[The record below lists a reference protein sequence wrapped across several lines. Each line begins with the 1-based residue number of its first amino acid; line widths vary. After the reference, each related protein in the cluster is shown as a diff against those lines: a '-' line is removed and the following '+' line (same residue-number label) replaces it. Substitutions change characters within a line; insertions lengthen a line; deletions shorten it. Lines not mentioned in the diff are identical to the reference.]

1 MKKYFF
7 KNKLL
12 FTGNII
18 LTLAESILSVMLAF
32 ILANFV
38 DAAVEYDMALLY
50 KTCIIFSL
58 YLISVLIVWYSLRI
72 VRASYIRQML
82 FDLKNDIFSKVI
94 NKEIDQFQKGNSASY
109 ISTLNNDITI
119 LEQDYFKNILT
130 MVALIFSFIIATVAI
145 FKLNFFIAVGVFVIS
160 IFLVA
165 IPYLFREKISRAKRE
180 FSDSLSD
187 LTVQTNEILSGFEVV
202 KSFNVEKLVDEQ
214 YKKYNKK
221 VEDNRFFFEKML
233 ALANSLTEFFGYLMF
248 FASLGLGAYLVIKRI
263 LEPGLMIAAVQLMNN
278 IVNPMIG
285 IIERVNAL
293 KGTESIQKKIMDIM
307 EDKEQQEGEFISKTD
322 FNDAIVFEN
331 VSFSYGK
338 REEPTLK
345 NISFTVK
352 KGEKCAIIG
361 PNGSGKSTIVKLL
374 LKYYN
379 NFEGRILIDGID
391 IRNIKTEDLYNNL
404 ISVIHQNVFMFDTSI
419 KNNITLFKEYDEK
432 VIERAISL
440 SGLKEFI
447 EKLPDKENTEVGEK
461 GSNLSGGERQ
471 RISIARAL
479 IKGTPILVS
488 DEPTSSLDKKTALSI
503 ENSIL
508 SIEGL
513 TALVITHNTSEEV
526 LKKYDKIIFV
536 EDGEIVKVG
545 AFDEIFTPASVVLSV
560 VG

>member
-82 FDLKNDIFSKVI
+82 FDLKNDIFSRVI

-165 IPYLFREKISRAKRE
+165 IPYFFREKISRA
-180 FSDSLSD
+180 
-187 LTVQTNEILSGFEVV
+187 
-202 KSFNVEKLVDEQ
+202 
-214 YKKYNKK
+214 
-221 VEDNRFFFEKML
+221 
-233 ALANSLTEFFGYLMF
+233 
-248 FASLGLGAYLVIKRI
+248 
-263 LEPGLMIAAVQLMNN
+263 
-278 IVNPMIG
+278 
-285 IIERVNAL
+285 
-293 KGTESIQKKIMDIM
+293 
-307 EDKEQQEGEFISKTD
+307 
-322 FNDAIVFEN
+322 
-331 VSFSYGK
+331 
-338 REEPTLK
+338 
-345 NISFTVK
+345 
-352 KGEKCAIIG
+352 
-361 PNGSGKSTIVKLL
+361 
-374 LKYYN
+374 
-379 NFEGRILIDGID
+379 
-391 IRNIKTEDLYNNL
+391 
-404 ISVIHQNVFMFDTSI
+404 
-419 KNNITLFKEYDEK
+419 
-432 VIERAISL
+432 
-440 SGLKEFI
+440 
-447 EKLPDKENTEVGEK
+447 K

-508 SIEGL
+508 SIGGL

-526 LKKYDKIIFV
+526 PKKYDKIIFV

-545 AFDEIFTPASVVLSV
+545 AFDEIFTPASVVLSI